1 MQEGKR
7 RSKEGK
13 ESNVFTQTRCGTGAP
28 CQHQHGNSRRAALRS
43 AETDSSVRAPAQAQ
57 LPLTV
62 SCLCFCRNNDTHWG
76 PEGPPPSPTT
86 GSSGHGPFRCILQRT
101 MPSPGGVRSQA
112 GARHQ
117 LRLEGPMSGEWG
129 CHTDPHWDACCTRLS
144 GVTRKEPTPQGE
156 KL

>member
-7 RSKEGK
+7 GSKEGK

-28 CQHQHGNSRRAALRS
+28 RQHQHKSSRRAALRS

-76 PEGPPPSPTT
+76 PRRTPSLTHDRIVRPRSFSVHPSENDAESG
-86 GSSGHGPFRCILQRT
+86 GSRE
-101 MPSPGGVRSQA
+101 PGRGAAPAQA
-112 GARHQ
+112 GGADV
-117 LRLEGPMSGEWG
+117 WG
-129 CHTDPHWDACCTRLS
+129 MGLS
-144 GVTRKEPTPQGE
+144 HRPALGC
-156 KL
+156 LLH